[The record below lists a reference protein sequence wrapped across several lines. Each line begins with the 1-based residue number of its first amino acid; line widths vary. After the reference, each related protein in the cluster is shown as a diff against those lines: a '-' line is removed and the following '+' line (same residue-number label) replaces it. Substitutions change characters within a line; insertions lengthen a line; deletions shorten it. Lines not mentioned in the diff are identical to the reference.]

1 MSETHLAAQPTAQPR
16 AFDFTFEKAPDGWRW
31 SAFDRL
37 GRIAGEGVAPTKAMA
52 AAYVIQALSRT

>member
-1 MSETHLAAQPTAQPR
+1 MSEARLAAPPSAQSR
-16 AFDFTFEKAPDGWRW
+16 VFDFTFEKAADGWRW

-52 AAYVIQALSRT
+52 AAFVIQALSRT